1 MKQFIKLLDT
11 ILLYLIPAGYV
22 YLIVSLQ
29 SASTLLV
36 GALFLIYSV
45 FIIFFCWR
53 YVKLSY
59 LQMEWESMRYYYIA
73 SKIDL
78 SGKDREYI
86 MSINI
91 DYTFSNVFIKKADLS
106 KYIDD
111 KLLLFDIQ
119 EVDKRRHII

>member
-1 MKQFIKLLDT
+1 
-11 ILLYLIPAGYV
+11 
-22 YLIVSLQ
+22 
-29 SASTLLV
+29 
-36 GALFLIYSV
+36 
-45 FIIFFCWR
+45 
-53 YVKLSY
+53 
-59 LQMEWESMRYYYIA
+59 MEWESMRYYYIA